1 MNDQKQAAQTAQAA
15 PTFLS
20 LKDVL
25 GRNKDELTSVK
36 LDSFET
42 EKLGVVPFSSI
53 EFEENKQIKKDCMK
67 MIPNGTGGMTP
78 DLDDDKMM
86 IRVIVAAVDKDQRSD
101 FTFANKELL
110 AHLGVTTADEAVQ
123 KLLSPGE
130 IYRFAMKV
138 QDASGFTDK
147 AKKEQ
152 KDAVKNS

>member
-1 MNDQKQAAQTAQAA
+1 MSEQKTVAYLT
-15 PTFLS
+15 
-20 LKDVL
+20 LKDIL
-25 GRNKDELTSVK
+25 GRNKDDLTSVK
-36 LDSFET
+36 YDEFET
-42 EKLGVVPFSSI
+42 EKLGVVPFASI
-53 EFEENKQIKKDCMK
+53 DFEENKQIKKDCMR

-86 IRVIVAAVDKDQRSD
+86 IRIIVAAVDKDPRSD

-147 AKKEQ
+147 AKKEV
-152 KDAVKNS
+152 KEAVKNS